1 MKSSTSHRVFIL
13 KALRAG
19 DEITPEDAVR
29 RWNCWRPGARVYE
42 LRRMGIPVIDL
53 NKNTKVRFARYFLQ
67 PEDRELEPNSRCERP
82 EKASKGIT
90 RERDQMGKFIGKK
103 TVKRGILGRA
113 ATLYKSGKT
122 YPEIGEI
129 LGYPWQTIYK
139 RLKPLR
145 EAGILKSRSPGQPR
159 QLVFSELVG
168 R

>member
-67 PEDRELEPNSRCERP
+67 PEDRELEPNLRCERP

-90 RERDQMGKFIGKK
+90 RDLPQRDSQGKFIGKQTVNNDMVEQAWKLYKQGK
-103 TVKRGILGRA
+103 TLRQIAKQLNIPL
-113 ATLYKSGKT
+113 ATLFKHLRDSGQVQFR
-122 YPEIGEI
+122 P
-129 LGYPWQTIYK
+129 
-139 RLKPLR
+139 
-145 EAGILKSRSPGQPR
+145 PGQPR